1 MGLFI
6 SYSSLD
12 KAATEPLRTALRHAR
27 QQVWMDEELGGGEV
41 WWRTI
46 LEQIRSCEVFIV
58 ALSNNSLASK
68 PCQAEL
74 RYAQALQ
81 RQILPVQVGP
91 VTSLRVTPFA
101 TTQIINFV
109 NPSADSGGELIAA
122 VHELRAQLQPL
133 PSELPEEPPVPFAYL
148 MRLAN
153 NIAEPQLSVRQQTV
167 LVSELK
173 NGLEEDGDDPAAR
186 SDIKHLLCM
195 LRDRPDV
202 AWRVRT
208 DIESVLASVDAKPST
223 VTAEGVA
230 AQNQDFENRSDQ
242 PGPLAPSA
250 QPGLASGPTTQH
262 QAALLQPATSSG
274 SQPEPEGKRG
284 PPRKWIMLAGT
295 GLAVVAAIVV
305 VVMTVFKP
313 SAPPLRMLTSD
324 DLDDVLL
331 NDAEINSIMNA
342 YDMGGSL
349 MGREAIEP
357 TFTVSPPDCLG
368 VFWAGLAPVFSPS
381 GYTALHYLKFQ
392 EPGNDPEH
400 FVTEA
405 TAVFPSADRA
415 SAFVASS
422 TDNWARCAGQT
433 LTQTD
438 KADSTK
444 TEQWTV
450 GTLSQN
456 APEIEQKITKVHSEK
471 NGDPWV
477 CGRALRPVSNVVI
490 DVRACGYHISDQA
503 DRSAEKIAV
512 KVTQ

>member
-1 MGLFI
+1 MGLFV

-12 KAATEPLRTALRHAR
+12 TAAVGPLRTALHRAR
-27 QQVWMDEELGGGEV
+27 QQVWLDEELSGGEA

-81 RQILPVQVGP
+81 RPILPVQIGP

-101 TTQIINFV
+101 TTQIINFI
-109 NPSADSGGELIAA
+109 NPTADAGGELIGA
-122 VHELRAQLQPL
+122 VLDQRAQLQPL

-153 NIAEPQLSVRQQTV
+153 NIAEPELSPRQQAV

-186 SDIKHLLCM
+186 SDIKQLLCM
-195 LRDRPDV
+195 LRDRPDI

-208 DIESVLASVDAKPST
+208 DIENVLASVDAQPST
-223 VTAEGVA
+223 DTAEGVTA
-230 AQNQDFENRSDQ
+230 ENQDFENRPTQ
-242 PGPLAPSA
+242 PVLLAPSS
-250 QPGLASGPTTQH
+250 QPQPASGP
-262 QAALLQPATSSG
+262 ANPPPSG
-274 SQPEPEGKRG
+274 SQPEPAGKRR
-284 PPRKWIMLAGT
+284 PPRKWIVAAGAA
-295 GLAVVAAIVV
+295 LAVVAAIVV
-305 VVMTVFKP
+305 VAMTVFKP
-313 SAPPLRMLTSD
+313 SAPQLRTLTSD
-324 DLDDVLL
+324 DLDDILL
-331 NDAEINSIMNA
+331 NGAEINFIMGA
-342 YDMGGSL
+342 YDMLGSL

-381 GYTALHYLKFQ
+381 GYTALHYLKFA

-405 TAVFPSADRA
+405 AAVFPSADRA

-422 TDNWARCAGQT
+422 TGDWTRCAGKT
-433 LTQTD
+433 VTRTD
-438 KADSTK
+438 ATDSTK

-450 GTLSQN
+450 GTFSQN

-471 NGDPWV
+471 DGVPWV

-490 DVRACGYHISDQA
+490 DIRACGYHISDQA
-503 DRSAEKIAV
+503 DRIAEKTAV